1 MRRTATAAVLA
12 LALLWPATSW
22 ALPKGAKVQN
32 YEGGLSN
39 AVDIAWVPG
48 TSKIFFTQQGGKIG
62 VIKGGR
68 QLGRACR
75 QLDVASDGERGAL
88 GIAVHP
94 RFKKNHYLYVYYTNA
109 SPLENRIT
117 RFTVRNNR
125 CRDRNNIVTGI
136 QSASGYHNGGQL
148 DFVGR
153 KLFVTT
159 GEGHSPGEAQDTSN
173 RLGKVLRYNANGSVP
188 NGNPFGDSNPVWT
201 YGHRN
206 GFGLTHNP
214 RNGRIYQTENGPE
227 CDDELNF
234 IRKGRNYG
242 WGAGY
247 DCGDP
252 VGPNPKA
259 PMKRWTPT
267 IVPTDPWWYFGKF
280 KALNDSLYMGEHN
293 SSGRLHRFVM
303 NNKGT
308 RIRKDRIIYN
318 ANSSIVD
325 VSKGPGGWLYFLTRS
340 TLFRIVKN

>member
-1 MRRTATAAVLA
+1 VRRTATAALLA
-12 LALLWPATSW
+12 IALLWPTAAS
-22 ALPKGAKVQN
+22 ALPKGAKVQA
-32 YEGGLSN
+32 YEGGLSS

-48 TSKIFFTQQGGKIG
+48 TDKIFFTQQGGKIG
-62 VIKGGR
+62 VIEGGK

-75 QLDVASDGERGAL
+75 QLDVNSSGERGAL

-117 RFTVRNNR
+117 RFTVRGNR
-125 CRDRNNIVTGI
+125 CRDPNHIVRGI

-148 DFVGR
+148 DFVRG

-159 GEGHSPGEAQDTSN
+159 GEGHSPGEAQDTTN
-173 RLGKVLRYNANGSVP
+173 RLGKVLRYNANGSIP
-188 NGNPFGDSNPVWT
+188 NDNPFGSSNAVWT

-214 RNGRIYQTENGPE
+214 RTGRIYQTENGPE
-227 CDDELNF
+227 CDDELNL
-234 IRKGRNYG
+234 IRMGRNYG

-259 PMKRWTPT
+259 PMKRWTPAV
-267 IVPTDPWWYFGKF
+267 VPTDPWWYFGRM
-280 KALNDSLYMGEHN
+280 KALNNSLYMGEYG
-293 SSGRLHRFVM
+293 SGRLHRFIT

-318 ANSSIVD
+318 ADSGIVD

-340 TLFRIVKN
+340 TLFRIVKS